1 MNEMEFYPE
10 WVENYHVDTRAL
22 SACIEQRDY
31 LYLKQK
37 GQIYLC
43 RPWTGIAVWANKVW
57 MEALPCKATEM
68 MYPFIKLNYCI
79 RGRCEVLLENGKYIY
94 LSDGM
99 LSIDSNQVKGMFRY
113 PTREYEGLEIVLNLA
128 ELEKCPLTIL
138 DELGAGIGQLQEF
151 IKCDRGSFISGVSA
165 EWDTLAR
172 NLMGLLETA
181 KGRMEDYRFYS
192 LQLLYLLNTG
202 HTRSVKRSYVTS
214 GQRRIADEAEKCICR
229 DLQKGDTVEQLAAQA
244 GVSPSSLKKY
254 FAMVYGCPISEYI
267 RKKRMEYAC
276 LLLRDTDQG
285 IADIAEQAGYAHQG
299 KFGAAFKRYTGQA
312 PLEYRRRNRIWKQET
327 NTGGKRE

>member
-10 WVENYHVDTRAL
+10 WVENYHVDTREL

-138 DELGAGIGQLQEF
+138 DELGVGIGQLQEF

-192 LQLLYLLNTG
+192 LQLLYLLNAG
-202 HTRSVKRSYVTS
+202 HTRSNDMETK
-214 GQRRIADEAEKCICR
+214 RIALLGQPNSGKSTIFNT
-229 DLQKGDTVEQLAAQA
+229 LTGMHQHVGNWPGKTVEKKEGTFTRG
-244 GVSPSSLKKY
+244 GVTYQVADLPGSWP
-254 FAMVYGCPISEYI
+254 GI
-267 RKKRMEYAC
+267 RKAMPDFLKRWRKPFAV
-276 LLLRDTDQG
+276 Q
-285 IADIAEQAGYAHQG
+285 
-299 KFGAAFKRYTGQA
+299 KR
-312 PLEYRRRNRIWKQET
+312 
-327 NTGGKRE
+327 